1 MLFELKSLICVV
13 LYDFKRSSPLKL
25 VVPEGGASERPGDCS
40 SLSAQVWRQ
49 SCFKEGVFSSGRG
62 VIFNLRTNDNFLC
75 QIFSSP
81 SLSFLSLCH
90 LAGTCRSACFS
101 LPSSGI

>member
-1 MLFELKSLICVV
+1 MSDLETAV
-13 LYDFKRSSPLKL
+13 LCPSHRY
-25 VVPEGGASERPGDCS
+25 GASHVLRK
-40 SLSAQVWRQ
+40 V
-49 SCFKEGVFSSGRG
+49 FFSSGRG

-90 LAGTCRSACFS
+90 LAGICRSACFS
-101 LPSSGI
+101 LPSNGI